1 MKKLLALVSFF
12 SVIQISANTEF
23 TAITN
28 KLHNICAPLIYQSH
42 IIEKQLEPSEE
53 KYKTDVEKTIA
64 HYTRTSE
71 QFSVEKKAEIVAAY
85 KNMHDIESL
94 KNILTTLYGEKWA
107 KILIN
112 LLQQIAQEQ
121 IVDISLVNQALEAV
135 KAHQTFSEYSYQ
147 QLQKNQQAIANA
159 EPEAIEKALLM
170 LRQGQSDQETF
181 INKVIINLL
190 NPPA

>member
-1 MKKLLALVSFF
+1 MKKLLALVSFL
-12 SVIQISANTEF
+12 SAIQISANTEF

-42 IIEKQLEPSEE
+42 IIEKKLEPSEE